1 MSNKGFSK
9 YTKKEAK
16 NFELGQGPS
25 MFIDS
30 AATCTPPS
38 DMKFVAIQII
48 QDAKFNDLVAEF
60 PDYCFGTTGVDAGSG
75 SGSDSDAYTGDL
87 TGYTGTGTGDLL
99 TSTTQFPSG
108 MIIYGRWT
116 TIDLSAGIVVAYM
129 GK

>member
-60 PDYCFGTTGVDAGSG
+60 PDYCFGTTGVDGASIAG
-75 SGSDSDAYTGDL
+75 AYTGSL